1 MLLSDERL
9 NLVVTLQPKRGLLC
23 TASNVNDLPRDA
35 FDVHDYLRDI
45 LDIALELVDDELH
58 QDLVTGTVLPDIDAV
73 VAVLVSACDLASCKF
88 LSFQKLLKLH
98 YHVSRLSIWGYMIQ

>member
-1 MLLSDERL
+1 MVL
-9 NLVVTLQPKRGLLC
+9 TIQPKRGLLC
-23 TASNVNDLPRDA
+23 TASDVHLRDA
-35 FDVHDYLRDI
+35 FDVHDLLRDTSDVQ
-45 LDIALELVDDELH
+45 DIALELVDDELH

-98 YHVSRLSIWGYMIQ
+98 YHASVLPLVLVQR

>member
-1 MLLSDERL
+1 
-9 NLVVTLQPKRGLLC
+9 LVFTIQPKRCLLC
-23 TASNVNDLPRDA
+23 TASDIHNLLRDA
-35 FDVHDYLRDI
+35 FDVHDLLRDTSDVQ
-45 LDIALELVDDELH
+45 DIALELVDDELH